1 MLTFILPYG
10 IMSVWNTI
18 QQKGGAD
25 MTDTKALRER
35 ISALGLK
42 YKIIAQKLGIS
53 AYTLQRKIDNDVEF
67 KVSEVD
73 ALASLLGLSLRE
85 KDEIFFAG
93 QLN

>member
-1 MLTFILPYG
+1 
-10 IMSVWNTI
+10 
-18 QQKGGAD
+18 